1 MLGAKTPRMS
11 SSPRRSVVRP
21 IQVSRKPRPLAQSPG
36 TLVHRG
42 EKRTDRAVLRLV
54 TYDIE
59 EQEERELS
67 SIDDAPFDPGD
78 GKVRWLHV
86 TGLHEVEEIARIGW
100 RFGIDALS
108 LEDILHTSSRSK
120 IENRETG
127 IFVVMQMLTQP
138 GGEGGN
144 QRAIEGQHFA
154 LLLLPGDLVLTF
166 CETPT
171 AIFDPVLHRIR
182 TNIGGRIRRHGAD
195 YLTWA
200 VLDAVVDN
208 YLLVIDRLDDE
219 VVAMDEKLQTA
230 PNEVEVGEIYA
241 LKRDINR
248 IDRAIRPVREI
259 AGVLLRENATLL
271 GDAAKPFFLDLNDHA
286 IQAVETTEFLREGSA
301 ALREL
306 YLSLASH
313 RMNEVMKVLTCFS
326 TIFLP
331 LTFIAGVYG
340 MNFEKMPE
348 LEKPW
353 AYPAVWAVFI
363 LCAAGMF
370 WVFRRMKWL

>member
-1 MLGAKTPRMS
+1 MS
-11 SSPRRSVVRP
+11 SSPRRPVARTVP
-21 IQVSRKPRPLAQSPG
+21 VARKPRPVAQSPG

-42 EKRTDRAVLRLV
+42 EKRTERAVLRLV
-54 TYDIE
+54 TYDSE
-59 EQEERELS
+59 VQEQRELS
-67 SIDDAPFDPGD
+67 GIDDEPFAPGD

-86 TGLHEVEEIARIGW
+86 TGLHEVEEIARIGR

-127 IFVVMQMLTQP
+127 IFVVMRLLHQP
-138 GGEGGN
+138 PESTGK
-144 QRAIEGQHFA
+144 RAIEGQHFA

-171 AIFDPVLHRIR
+171 PIFDPVLERIR
-182 TNIGGRIRRHGAD
+182 TNIGGRIRRLGAD

-208 YLLVIDRLDDE
+208 YLLMIDRLDDE
-219 VVAMDEKLQTA
+219 VVAMDEKLQGS

-248 IDRAIRPVREI
+248 FDRAIRPVREI
-259 AGVLLRENATLL
+259 AGVMMRSNAALLSEAS
-271 GDAAKPFFLDLNDHA
+271 KPFFLDLNDHA
-286 IQAVETTEFLREGSA
+286 IQAVETTEYLREGSA

-340 MNFEKMPE
+340 MNLEKMPE
-348 LEKPW
+348 LDKPW
-353 AYPAVWAVFI
+353 AYPAVWIVFL
-363 LCAAGMF
+363 LCAGGMF
-370 WVFRRMKWL
+370 WLFRRMKWL

>member
-1 MLGAKTPRMS
+1 MS
-11 SSPRRSVVRP
+11 SSSRRPRKRP
-21 IQVSRKPRPLAQSPG
+21 TLAPRNPRPLAQPPG
-36 TLVHRG
+36 SLVHRG
-42 EKRTDRAVLRLV
+42 EKRTEQASLRLV
-54 TYDIE
+54 TYDADFHE
-59 EQEERELS
+59 EKGLD
-67 SIDDAPFDPGD
+67 SIADEPLETGD

-86 TGLHEVEEIARIGW
+86 TGLHEVEEIARIGR

-127 IFVVMQMLTQP
+127 IFVVMRMMTQP

-166 CETPT
+166 SETHT
-171 AIFDPVLHRIR
+171 AVFDPVLHRIR
-182 TNIGGRIRRHGAD
+182 TNVGGRIRRNGAD

-200 VLDAVVDN
+200 LLDAVVDN
-208 YLLVIDRLDDE
+208 FLHVIDRLDDE
-219 VVAMDEKLQTA
+219 VVAMDDRLQNA

-248 IDRAIRPVREI
+248 FDRAIRPIREI
-259 AGVLLRENATLL
+259 AGVLLRENPLL
-271 GDAAKPFFLDLNDHA
+271 TDVSKPFFLDLNDHA
-286 IQAVETTEFLREGSA
+286 IQAIETTEFLREGSA

-340 MNFEKMPE
+340 MNFTYMPE
-348 LEKPW
+348 KDMTW
-353 AYPAVWAVFI
+353 GYPAVWIVFI

-370 WVFRRMKWL
+370 WLFRRMKWL